1 MSGVLTGLRVIDLT
15 FYLPGPYATW
25 LLADLG
31 LEIIKIENPAGG
43 DPLRGLGPDGGS
55 PAGSVFFQALNRG
68 KKSLALDLKSPEG
81 RDVLLR
87 LASTSDALIEQ
98 FRPGVAGRLGL
109 DYEAVRAVNPRI
121 TYVSLTGYGQS
132 GPLAA
137 KAGHDLNYT
146 AQSGLLSLFSEGDP
160 ARPFPLPP
168 LQFADLNGGSL
179 AAIALLAGLLESRLS
194 GQGRYFD
201 LSMTDGLIG
210 LLTLTAANFLA
221 GGGRGPERSGLL
233 LAGQEPFYNVYRTAD
248 GRYLA
253 VAALEP
259 RFWSNLC
266 VALAESDP
274 EKKPPEAIGASLAE
288 TARVF
293 ATRTAEDWLSLLEGR
308 DVCVTAVL
316 TVNEALRGQGPLG
329 GSALVEERGMLTAA
343 DAQPG
348 AQAGARAYI
357 TSPLAAGLSRSGG
370 PVPTAPPPGAPAPIL
385 GQHSREILLSL
396 GYQEDEIA
404 GLARRG
410 VIP

>member
-43 DPLRGLGPDGGS
+43 DPLRGLG
-55 PAGSVFFQALNRG
+55 LNRG

-348 AQAGARAYI
+348 AQAGARATLPRPLRPGYLGAEARSRPRLHRAPRPQSWGS
-357 TSPLAAGLSRSGG
+357 TAARFFSP
-370 PVPTAPPPGAPAPIL
+370 
-385 GQHSREILLSL
+385 
-396 GYQEDEIA
+396 
-404 GLARRG
+404 
-410 VIP
+410 